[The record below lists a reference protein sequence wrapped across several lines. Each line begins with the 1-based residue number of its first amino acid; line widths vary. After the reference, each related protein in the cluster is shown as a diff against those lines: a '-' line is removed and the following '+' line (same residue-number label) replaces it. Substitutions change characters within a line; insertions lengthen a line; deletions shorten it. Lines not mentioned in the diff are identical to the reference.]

1 MISEFTVASLTK
13 ILSPIVTSLAK
24 DLVGAFKDGVVKAD
38 ASRSTEIIAGL
49 VININTVKTIWSKDK
64 GLLLDEFY
72 YPPRVRSKPTG
83 CVVTVSELLGQN
95 SVVEGIVGQG
105 KSMLMRQLCNSVIDT
120 GRIPV
125 FLELRMLS
133 KDRNLTDLLLDY
145 LDACSIKG
153 GLPVFQHLAQKSLI
167 ALILDGFDEVS
178 SDMVKATVYQ
188 IQQFQKKYPDLVQ
201 VVSTR
206 PGNAIS
212 NLSGFELFTI
222 APLTELDYEPF
233 LNKLVK
239 DVLFKSS
246 LNIAIRDAPQSI
258 KGVITTPLML
268 TLLCLVYE
276 NESEIP
282 SSLPDFFDRLFNAVF
297 TRHDKFKVGFQ
308 RELSSGLS
316 ESKIRAL
323 FDSFCF
329 MTLQLGHGRSLTY
342 SQFQAVFVRAC
353 KITALGEDDVD
364 GFKKDIVQVAC
375 LMLEDG
381 YDEIVF
387 LHKSIL
393 EYHAAVFIKTSSEDV
408 AKKFY
413 EKVTGEIHSW
423 TEVLVFLKFIDSF
436 RYSKYFILRYYVG
449 ELELLTQVLAEKSIE
464 LLVDYVQ
471 ARFPSMRA
479 LMNNYSIN
487 TFASIAPAINLPIY
501 QAIFPV
507 LMNVVRDAVSNA
519 DSKQLQVAIR
529 GTPAEFKGE
538 VSISFKS
545 AALHLDISNVWV
557 SLRGIERNLMS
568 FVGEA
573 RQIVDSE
580 KLKYDMLD

>member
-1 MISEFTVASLTK
+1 MVSEFTVASLAK
-13 ILSPIVTSLAK
+13 VLSPIVTLIAK
-24 DLVGAFKDGVVKAD
+24 DLVGAFKEGVVKIE

-49 VININTVKTIWSKDK
+49 VLNINTVKTIWSKDR

-72 YPPRVRSKPTG
+72 YSPKVLYKYSGRAINI
-83 CVVTVSELLGQN
+83 SELLDQN

-133 KDRNLTDLLLDY
+133 KERNLIDLILDY

-153 GLPVFQHLAQKSLI
+153 GVAVFQHLAQTGKI

-178 SDMVKATVYQ
+178 SDMIKATVYQ
-188 IQQFQKKYPDLVQ
+188 IEQFQKKYPDLVL

-206 PGNAIS
+206 PNNAIS
-212 NLSGFELFTI
+212 NLSGFEVFSI
-222 APLTELDYEPF
+222 APLTDADYEPF

-246 LNIAIRDAPQSI
+246 LNIAIGNAPASI

-308 RELSSGLS
+308 RELSSGLP
-316 ESKIRAL
+316 ESKIRKL

-329 MTLQLGHGRSLTY
+329 MTLQLGHGRSLK
-342 SQFQAVFVRAC
+342 SSEFEAVFAGAC
-353 KITALGEDDVD
+353 QMTPLVVCELD

-393 EYHAAVFIKTSSEDV
+393 EYHAAVFIKASSEDV
-408 AKKFY
+408 SERFY
-413 EKVTGEIHSW
+413 GNATKALHIWSEI
-423 TEVLVFLKFIDSF
+423 LVFLKYIDTY
-436 RYSKYFILRYYVG
+436 RYSKYFIIGYHLT
-449 ELELLTQVLAEKSIE
+449 ELEALTKLLAERTIE
-464 LLVDYVQ
+464 SLVEYVEV
-471 ARFPSMRA
+471 RFPETYIV
-479 LMNNYSIN
+479 MNNYSVRSYN
-487 TFASIAPAINLPIY
+487 SMSCGVELPFYQNFFA
-501 QAIFPV
+501 V
-507 LMNVVRDAVSNA
+507 LVSVLNKAVGEADA
-519 DSKQLQVAIR
+519 KQIQIAIR
-529 GTPAEFKGE
+529 QTPVFIKGE
-538 VSISFKS
+538 VLMSFKAAAENLDLS
-545 AALHLDISNVWV
+545 AIWV
-557 SLRGIERNLMS
+557 SLRGVEQNLMS
-568 FVGEA
+568 LVDEA
-573 RQIVDSE
+573 KQVVESE
-580 KLKYDMLD
+580 RLKLQMLG